1 MKLRLILSALLV
13 MVATTVHAQQKQTF
27 ESLVGGVEAA
37 PVENSP
43 VTQVPFITWGG
54 DVSTF
59 VANGGLTT
67 TPQSIYG
74 KSGLNLKLVPG
85 DDFQKQVRDYIS
97 GKSPYLRGTY
107 HMVALASE
115 MMNKDPRT
123 KPVMIMQMT
132 WSLGDHMVSR
142 EAIKTI
148 NDLKGKKVC
157 LQQGGPH
164 IGLVDD
170 SLKAAG
176 MTWNDITVIWA
187 KNLTGPDSPAAMFR
201 ADASIDACCVIS
213 PDMIGLTS
221 GLESVGSGGE
231 GTVKGAHVV
240 NSTASMSR
248 SIADVYIVRS
258 DYYTS
263 NKDKVQKF
271 VVGYLK
277 ATEELLKAKEAYKD
291 GRGQSPSYVTALKM
305 AQTIYGKEVLPTI
318 EEDAHGLVSDANFV
332 RIPGNEIFFNDPN
345 NLTGFAARQTA
356 TLDLAVNLG
365 YIKTKLGFAKADW
378 DYKKI
383 SEEVGVPY
391 VAPVYSKGRI
401 KAEVADFGKDLDSST
416 IFSFEIK
423 FEPEQT
429 DFPVETYAAD
439 FKRYAEASATFANAA
454 VIIEGHSDPTLVLQ
468 HFYWA
473 AKAKGL
479 ITGDGANAKFRGQ
492 PLNLADTGSVIS
504 VIQSESLSGQ
514 KRKDSTGAV
523 VEIPDPKTTVAA
535 ALTLSNARAKAVK
548 DAIEAFCKAN
558 KYQIDM
564 SQALPNGVGVSSPI
578 NPRPRNMEQAKENMR
593 VVFRV
598 VRVKAEA
605 ISPNDFNFDQE

>member
-1 MKLRLILSALLV
+1 MKLRLIVGLLL
-13 MVATTVHAQQKQTF
+13 MVISTTVNAQQKTF
-27 ESLVGGVEAA
+27 ESLVGDVQVA

-43 VTQVPFITWGG
+43 ITNVPYITWGG

-85 DDFQKQVRDYIS
+85 DDFQKQVRDYVS

-123 KPVMIMQMT
+123 KPVMVLQLT
-132 WSLGDHMVSR
+132 WSLGDHLVGR
-142 EAIKTI
+142 EEIKTI
-148 NDLKGKKVC
+148 NGLKGKKIC

-164 IGLVDD
+164 IGLIDD
-170 SLKAAG
+170 SLKAAAL
-176 MTWNDITVIWA
+176 TWDDINVVWA
-187 KNLTGPDSPAAMFR
+187 KNLTGEDSPAAMFR
-201 ADASIDACCVIS
+201 ADQTIDACCVIS

-248 SIADVYIVRS
+248 SIADVYVVRS
-258 DYYTS
+258 DYYAS
-263 NKDKVQKF
+263 HKDNVEKF

-277 ATEELLKAKEAYKD
+277 ATEELLKAKETYKD
-291 GRGQSPSYVTALKM
+291 GRGQSPAYVAALNM
-305 AQTIYGKEVLPTI
+305 AQSIYGKEVLPTI

-345 NLTGFAARQTA
+345 NLTGFSSRQTA
-356 TLDLAVNLG
+356 TLELAANLG

-383 SEEVGVPY
+383 SDQIGVPY
-391 VAPVYSKGRI
+391 VAPIYSKGRI
-401 KAEVADFGKDLDSST
+401 KAEVADFGEDLDSST

-429 DFPVETYAAD
+429 TFPVETYAAD

-468 HFYWA
+468 HFYWS

-479 ITGDGANAKFRGQ
+479 ITGDGPSAKFRGQ

-504 VIQSESLSGQ
+504 AIQNENLSGQ
-514 KRKDSTGAV
+514 KRKDSSGQI

-535 ALTLSNARAKAVK
+535 ALTLSAARAKSVR
-548 DAIEAFCKAN
+548 DAIEAFAKSN

-578 NPRPRNMEQAKENMR
+578 NARPRNMEQAKENMR

-598 VRVKAEA
+598 VRVKSEA
-605 ISPNDFNFDQE
+605 VSPNDFNFE

>member
-1 MKLRLILSALLV
+1 MKLRLILGMLLM
-13 MVATTVHAQQKQTF
+13 MVATTVNAQQKQTF
-27 ESLVGGVEAA
+27 ESLVGDVEVA

-43 VTQVPFITWGG
+43 ITQVPFITWGG
-54 DVSTF
+54 DVATF

-74 KSGLNLKLVPG
+74 KSGLSLKLIPG

-115 MMNKDPRT
+115 IMNKDPRT
-123 KPVMIMQMT
+123 KPVMVLQLT
-132 WSLGDHMVSR
+132 WSLGDHLVGR
-142 EAIKTI
+142 EGIKTI
-148 NDLKGKKVC
+148 NSLKGKKIC

-164 IGLVDD
+164 IGLIDD
-170 SLKAAG
+170 SLKAAAL
-176 MTWNDITVIWA
+176 TWDDITIVWA
-187 KNLTGPDSPAAMFR
+187 KNLTGDENPAAMFR
-201 ADASIDACCVIS
+201 ADPSIDACCVIS

-248 SIADVYIVRS
+248 SIADVYVVRS
-258 DYYTS
+258 DYYAS
-263 NKDKVQKF
+263 NKDKVEKF

-277 ATEELLKAKEAYKD
+277 STEELLKGKEVYKD
-291 GRGQSPSYVTALKM
+291 GRGQSPSYVAALNM

-345 NLTGFAARQTA
+345 NLTGFASRQTA
-356 TLDLAVNLG
+356 TLELAANLG

-383 SEEVGVPY
+383 SEQVGVPY
-391 VAPVYSKGRI
+391 VEPVYSKGRI
-401 KAEVADFGKDLDSST
+401 KAEVADFGEDLDSST

-429 DFPVETYAAD
+429 TFPIETYAAD

-468 HFYWA
+468 HFYWS

-479 ITGDGANAKFRGQ
+479 ITGDGAGAKFRGQ
-492 PLNLADTGSVIS
+492 TLNLTDTGSVIS
-504 VIQSESLSGQ
+504 AIQNENLSGQ
-514 KRKDSTGAV
+514 KRKDSTGQL
-523 VEIPDPKTTVAA
+523 VEIPDPKSTVAA
-535 ALTLSNARAKAVK
+535 ALTLSTARAKSVR
-548 DAIEAFCKAN
+548 DAIESFAKSN

-598 VRVKAEA
+598 VRVKSEA
-605 ISPNDFNFDQE
+605 VSPNDFNFE

>member
-1 MKLRLILSALLV
+1 MKFRLLLGALLV
-13 MVATTVHAQQKQTF
+13 MVVSTVQAQQKQTF
-27 ESLVGGVEAA
+27 ESLVGKVDIGAVSNA
-37 PVENSP
+37 PT
-43 VTQVPFITWGG
+43 TQVPFITWGG

-59 VANGGLTT
+59 VANGGLVT

-74 KSGLNLKLVPG
+74 KAGLNLKLVPG
-85 DDFQKQVRDYIS
+85 DDFEQQVRDYLT

-123 KPVMIMQMT
+123 KPVMVMQLT
-132 WSLGDHMVSR
+132 WSLGDHLVGR
-142 EAIKTI
+142 ETIRTI
-148 NDLKGKKVC
+148 NDFKGKKIC

-164 IGLVDD
+164 IGLIDD

-176 MTWNDITVIWA
+176 MQWTDITVVWA
-187 KNLTGPDSPAAMFR
+187 KNLTGDDSPAAMFR
-201 ADASIDACCVIS
+201 KDPTIDGCCVIS

-258 DYYTS
+258 DYFEA
-263 NKDKVQKF
+263 NKDKVEKF

-277 ATEELLKAKEAYKD
+277 ATESLLKDKETYNN
-291 GRGQSPSYVTALKM
+291 GRGSSPSYVAALKL
-305 AQTIYGKEVLPTI
+305 AQTIYGAAVLPTI

-356 TLDLAVNLG
+356 TLDLASQLG
-365 YIKTKLGFAKADW
+365 YISQKLGFSKADW
-378 DYKKI
+378 DYKKL
-383 SEEVGVPY
+383 SEQVGVPY
-391 VAPVYSKGRI
+391 VPPVYAKGRI
-401 KAEVADFGKDLDSST
+401 KAEVADFGEDLDSST

-423 FEPEQT
+423 FQPEQIT
-429 DFPVETYAAD
+429 FPVETYAAD
-439 FKRYAEASATFANAA
+439 FKRYLSSASTFANAA
-454 VIIEGHSDPTLVLQ
+454 VIVEGHSDPTLALQ
-468 HFYWA
+468 HFFWA

-479 ITGDGANAKFRGQ
+479 ITGEAGSYKFRGQ
-492 PLNLADTGSVIS
+492 PLDLADTGSVIA
-504 VIQSESLSGQ
+504 VIQTENLAGQ
-514 KRKDSTGAV
+514 KRKDSNGQMI
-523 VEIPDPKTTVAA
+523 EIPDPKTTVAA
-535 ALTLSNARAKAVK
+535 ALTLSKSRADAVK
-548 DAIEAFCKAN
+548 RAIESFAKETSV
-558 KYQIDM
+558 QVDM
-564 SQALPNGVGVSSPI
+564 SQALPNGVGISAPV
-578 NPRPRNMEQAKENMR
+578 NPRPRNMQQAQENMR

-605 ISPNDFNFDQE
+605 ISADDFNFDK